1 MTALAEIIGVGV
13 TPFVKASAE
22 SADALGAHAVRRA
35 LHDAD
40 LDLTEVDLVVA
51 ASRFEHPALGQ
62 RVLRRLGATGAAV
75 INTENA
81 CVSGM
86 TGLQIAVA
94 HVAAGM
100 ARHALVV
107 GVERPSTL
115 GRRTIPLPDAD
126 PYARAG
132 LTHPARY
139 ALEAS
144 LYCSRFDVPGATL
157 AGVTVKNRAHAAHN
171 PSARFTT
178 PVTVDDVVNAPMSA
192 APLTRLQCCANAD
205 GAAAAVVTSAGSTA
219 GAVQVRALATESG
232 RLIEQ
237 HHVPALTARLAARVY
252 AQAGIEPNDVDVAEI
267 YDAFTILEVLSTE
280 QLGFAEQGTAAER
293 ILHGQFALGSDGL
306 VTNPGGGLLGRGHP
320 LGATGLAQ
328 VAEIVNQLRGT
339 SAARQVAGAGLG
351 LVHTLGGNLR
361 DLEANAAAIAVL
373 SR

>member
-1 MTALAEIIGVGV
+1 MTALAEILGVGV
-13 TPFVKASAE
+13 TPFVKASAD
-22 SADALGAHAVRRA
+22 SADALGARAVRLA
-35 LHDAD
+35 LQDAR
-40 LDLTEVDLVVA
+40 LELTEVDLVVA

-62 RVLRRLGATGAAV
+62 RVLRRLGATGASV

-100 ARHALVV
+100 ARRALVV

-115 GRRTIPLPDAD
+115 GRRTIPLPEAD
-126 PYARAG
+126 PYGGVG

-144 LYCSRFDVPGATL
+144 LYCSRFEVPSAAL
-157 AGVTVKNRAHAAHN
+157 AGVTVKNRAHSAHN
-171 PSARFTT
+171 PAARFRTA
-178 PVTVDDVVNAPMSA
+178 VTIDEVVTAPMAA

-205 GAAAAVVTSAGSTA
+205 GATAAVVAPARTTT

-232 RLIEQ
+232 RLAEQ
-237 HHVPALTARLAARVY
+237 HHALALTARLAERVY
-252 AQAGIEPNDVDVAEI
+252 VQAGVEPDDVDVAEI
-267 YDAFTILEVLSTE
+267 YDAFSILEVLSTE
-280 QLGFAEQGTAAER
+280 QLGFAEPGTAAQR
-293 ILHGQFALGSDGL
+293 ILNGQFALGRDGL
-306 VTNPGGGLLGRGHP
+306 VTNPSGGLLGRGHP

-328 VAEIVNQLRGT
+328 VAEVVSQLRAT
-339 SAARQVAGAGLG
+339 SGVRQVEGARLG